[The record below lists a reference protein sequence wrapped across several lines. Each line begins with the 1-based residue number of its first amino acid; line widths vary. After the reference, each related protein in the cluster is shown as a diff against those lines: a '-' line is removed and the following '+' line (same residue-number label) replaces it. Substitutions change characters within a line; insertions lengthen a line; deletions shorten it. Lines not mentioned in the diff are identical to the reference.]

1 MLNLYVFD
9 TDQFKDF
16 ISGRLSITAGQPGSW
31 NVYEGIDR
39 QYADMVCAEQKV
51 EHQDKKGRIT
61 FSWEPISSHA
71 QNHMLDVET
80 NMALAAE
87 IMGVRYLQDEESP
100 KRTNFEEDKE
110 DEWIRSDVGDNWF

>member
-39 QYADMVCAEQKV
+39 RYADMVCAEQKV
-51 EHQDKKGRIT
+51 EH
-61 FSWEPISSHA
+61 
-71 QNHMLDVET
+71 
-80 NMALAAE
+80 
-87 IMGVRYLQDEESP
+87 
-100 KRTNFEEDKE
+100 
-110 DEWIRSDVGDNWF
+110 